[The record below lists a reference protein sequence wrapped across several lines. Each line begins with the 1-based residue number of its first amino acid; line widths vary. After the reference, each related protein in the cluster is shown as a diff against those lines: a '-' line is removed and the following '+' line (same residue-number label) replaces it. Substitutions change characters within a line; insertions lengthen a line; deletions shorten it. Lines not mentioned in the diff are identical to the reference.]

1 MFGNCSSWPPVR
13 VSRFRPF
20 LSYMENPWAPGHIS
34 KCEGGTGGSIA
45 LFSRGAVMHF
55 MNFRT
60 SIQNFYQKL
69 FVMGGGHSTARISH
83 YIKQGSTVPPRSMV
97 RVDERSQSHETSTQ

>member
-1 MFGNCSSWPPVR
+1 MFGNCWSWPPVR

-45 LFSRGAVMHF
+45 PFLRGAMMHS

-60 SIQNFYQKL
+60 SKQNFYRKL
-69 FVMGGGHSTARISH
+69 FLMGGGHSS
-83 YIKQGSTVPPRSMV
+83 SNL
-97 RVDERSQSHETSTQ
+97 RVLVTYMFFLFVMR